1 MSSFEEVLIGDVC
14 SVGDGAHS
22 KVKRIDTGV
31 PYLTS
36 KNIGQGNLKL
46 DKLDFISEES
56 FEKLF
61 PENSKATRRPQPGDV
76 LFGIIGTFGNAYLY
90 KEDDHFGFSSSI
102 GVLRP
107 DPEKLDSE
115 YLYYVVSSRIFK
127 SNHANHN
134 AGSVQGYTNIP
145 TVKSLPLPLPPLAE
159 QRRIS
164 KILKS
169 LDDKIK
175 LNRQTNQT
183 LEHIA
188 QAIFKSWFVDFEPT
202 RAKIA
207 AKQIAQARQDSERS
221 AALREALLADGR
233 WPEAVAAA
241 IAEGD
246 PERAAMAAISGKT
259 LGEIDQL
266 DVQGRTNAA
275 GAGSAGAAS
284 PEQQTQLLTTA
295 ALFPDAL
302 VDSELGVIPEG
313 WQWSEIGNE
322 VNVAGGGTPSTKKDE
337 FWEGG
342 HINWTS
348 PKDMSNLADKI
359 LLETDRKIT
368 EAGLKKISSGLL
380 PVGTVL
386 MSSRAPV
393 GYLAIAKIPVAINQ
407 GYIAMKCEG
416 ELPPEYIVQW
426 AESVMD
432 EIKQRASGT
441 TFAEISKKNFKI
453 IPVIV
458 PDKAT
463 VTEFSMIVSSLYGK
477 ITELLTE
484 TKSLTEIRDSLL
496 PKLLSGELE
505 LTS

>member
-1 MSSFEEVLIGDVC
+1 MMSSFEEVLIGDVC

-22 KVKRIDTGV
+22 KVKRIHTGV

-46 DKLDFISEES
+46 EKLDYISEES

-61 PENSKATRRPQPGDV
+61 PKSSKATRRPQRGDV

-107 DPEKLDSE
+107 DPEKIDSE
-115 YLYYVVSSRIFK
+115 YLYYVVSSRVFK

-145 TVKSLPLPLPPLAE
+145 TVKSLSLPLPPLVE

-169 LDDKIK
+169 LDDKIE

-207 AKQIAQARQDSERS
+207 AKQIGQARHDSERS

-246 PERAAMAAISGKT
+246 PERAAMAAISGKS
-259 LGEIDQL
+259 LDELDQL
-266 DVQGRTNAA
+266 N
-275 GAGSAGAAS
+275 
-284 PEQQTQLLTTA
+284 PEQREQLRTTT

-302 VDSELGVIPEG
+302 VDSELGEIPEAWG
-313 WQWSEIGNE
+313 IKSLSEIIE
-322 VNVAGGGTPSTKKDE
+322 VIGGGTPKRSEESYWGGDIPWFSVKDAPSLSDVFVVDTIEQITEQGVNKSSTK
-337 FWEGG
+337 
-342 HINWTS
+342 
-348 PKDMSNLADKI
+348 
-359 LLETDRKIT
+359 
-368 EAGLKKISSGLL
+368 LL
-380 PVGTVL
+380 PVGTTIITA
-386 MSSRAPV
+386 RGTV
-393 GYLAIAKIPVAINQ
+393 GKLALTGTPMCMNQSCYGIRGLDGFGPYFNYFNLREAITTLQRNTHGAVFDTITTQTFESYSMPIAT
-407 GYIAMKCEG
+407 G
-416 ELPPEYIVQW
+416 ELVDNFEDVVTPLLKKIEMN
-426 AESVMD
+426 SR
-432 EIKQRASGT
+432 EIT
-441 TFAEISKKNFKI
+441 TLNK
-453 IPVIV
+453 
-458 PDKAT
+458 
-463 VTEFSMIVSSLYGK
+463 L
-477 ITELLTE
+477 
-484 TKSLTEIRDSLL
+484 RDVLL
-496 PKLLSGELE
+496 PKLLSGELATNPTIE
-505 LTS
+505 ECA